1 MEDGLI
7 RSSSRSICG
16 YNPPRM
22 RYSERRPQ
30 PPLNSFVECFW
41 TLESETPSTE
51 PERILPDGCVELIL
65 NFGARFSQHDDGQ
78 LRLQPRS
85 FLVGQMTGPILI
97 SPTGPVQ
104 LLGIRFHPGG
114 TLPFLRVSLHE
125 ITDQVADLGGLS
137 SKLERALLQVSSS
150 ALPLHEKTT
159 AVESFLIAQLQK
171 GDQDF
176 GLMKLAA
183 RIVETG
189 GLVSVDQLATD
200 AGVSSRQLER
210 RFLRDV
216 GLGPKLLGR
225 IIRFQQVF
233 RAVEQ
238 SNSAWAGIA
247 IECGYYDQAHLIR
260 DFNQFA
266 RQTPAV
272 LFSNP
277 SAFTDWFTRKSR
289 KSDFYNT
296 GF

>member
-1 MEDGLI
+1 ML
-7 RSSSRSICG
+7 
-16 YNPPRM
+16 
-22 RYSERRPQ
+22 YSEWK
-30 PPLNSFVECFW
+30 PPAPLSSFVECFW
-41 TLESETPSTE
+41 TLESDVPPTQ

-78 LRLQPRS
+78 LKLQPRS

-114 TLPFLRVSLHE
+114 TLPFLRLPLHE
-125 ITDQVADLGGLS
+125 ITDQVVDLGGLS
-137 SKLERALLQVSSS
+137 SKLELELLGATSQS
-150 ALPLHEKTT
+150 ASLTKKVA
-159 AVESFLIAQLQK
+159 AVAAFLTNQLLNSK
-171 GDQDF
+171 DNSW
-176 GLMKLAA
+176 LMMLAA
-183 RIVETG
+183 RVVDSG
-189 GLVSVDQLATD
+189 GLLSVDQLAND
-200 AGVSSRQLER
+200 AGISSRQLER
-210 RFLRDV
+210 RFLREV

-238 SNSAWAGIA
+238 CNSAWAEVA

-272 LFSNP
+272 LFSNQ
-277 SAFTDWFTRKSR
+277 SAFTEWFTRKAR

-296 GF
+296 GV